1 MDRRW
6 FNVFSPIPL
15 IAMTRE
21 KIVFWRD
28 DRFRAILL
36 QAIVLLVVIIVLF
49 ILGRNL
55 VNNFQKLGLD
65 FGFTFLANNAS
76 FDIADHMIDYEP
88 TDNYYRAL
96 LVGLLNSL
104 RVMIIGIILATVSGI
119 IIGISKISDNWL
131 LRQIATIYIEIFRN
145 TPLLL
150 QLFFWYF
157 AVFLKLP
164 KVHEAIV
171 IPGPIFLSNRGLYI
185 PWILPTQK
193 TWIGIILIIFSVILA
208 VIIWRK
214 QIATIEEK
222 GQPGKLLYLSLLG
235 VGIVFL
241 FSFFIG
247 LDWQKPEFNPDQKL
261 IIGGLNLSPEFA
273 TILLGLT
280 FYTAAFIAEVVR
292 AGIQSV
298 NKGQWE
304 AAKALGLKP
313 SLVMR
318 LVIFPQSLRVIIPPL
333 TSEFLNLA
341 KNSSLAIAIG
351 YFDIYLIS
359 NTIANQTG
367 RSLEMLLIVMGS
379 YLIINLII
387 SSLMNWLNRL
397 VKFIT

>member
-1 MDRRW
+1 MM
-6 FNVFSPIPL
+6 N
-15 IAMTRE
+15 RE
-21 KIVFWRD
+21 KIFFWRD
-28 DRFRAILL
+28 ERVLAISL
-36 QAIVLLVVIIVLF
+36 QIVVLAGVAIVLTIF
-49 ILGRNL
+49 GRNL
-55 VNNFQKLGLD
+55 VNNFQQLGLK
-65 FGFTFLANNAS
+65 FGFDFLTNNAS

-104 RVMIIGIILATVSGI
+104 RVMIIGIILATLLGV
-119 IIGISKISDNWL
+119 IIGISKISANWL
-131 LRQIATIYIEIFRN
+131 LRQIATVYIELFRN

-164 KVHEAIV
+164 KVNKAIV
-171 IPGPIFLSNRGLYI
+171 LPGPIFLSNRGLYI
-185 PWILPTQK
+185 PWPLPTMQ
-193 TWIGIILIIFSVILA
+193 TGIALTLIIFSLILA
-208 VIIWRK
+208 IIIWRK
-214 QIATIEEK
+214 QREL
-222 GQPGKLLYLSLLG
+222 GNFLSLLG
-235 VGIVFL
+235 VICIL
-241 FSFFIG
+241 SLIIG
-247 LDWQKPEFNPDQKL
+247 LDWQHPQFNSDSNSIKD
-261 IIGGLNLSPEFA
+261 GLNLSPEFA

-313 SLVMR
+313 GLVMR
-318 LVIFPQSLRVIIPPL
+318 LVIFPQSLRLMIPPL

-351 YFDIYLIS
+351 YFDIYLIA

-367 RSLEMLLIVMGS
+367 RSLEMLLIVMGT

-387 SSLMNWLNRL
+387 ASLMNWFNRL
-397 VKFIT
+397 VQIIT

>member
-1 MDRRW
+1 M
-6 FNVFSPIPL
+6 N
-15 IAMTRE
+15 RE
-21 KIVFWRD
+21 KIFFWRD
-28 DRFRAILL
+28 ERVLAISL
-36 QAIVLLVVIIVLF
+36 QIVVLAGVAIVLTIF
-49 ILGRNL
+49 GRNL
-55 VNNFQKLGLD
+55 VNNFQQLGLK
-65 FGFTFLANNAS
+65 FGFDFLTNNAS

-104 RVMIIGIILATVSGI
+104 RVMIIGIILATLLGV
-119 IIGISKISDNWL
+119 IIGISKISANWL
-131 LRQIATIYIEIFRN
+131 LRQIATVYIELFRN

-164 KVHEAIV
+164 KVNKAIV
-171 IPGPIFLSNRGLYI
+171 LPGPIFLSNRGLYI
-185 PWILPTQK
+185 PWPLPTMQ
-193 TWIGIILIIFSVILA
+193 TGIALTLIIFSLILA
-208 VIIWRK
+208 IIIWRK
-214 QIATIEEK
+214 QREL
-222 GQPGKLLYLSLLG
+222 GNFLSLLG
-235 VGIVFL
+235 VICIL
-241 FSFFIG
+241 SLIIG
-247 LDWQKPEFNPDQKL
+247 LDWQHPQFNSDSNSIKD
-261 IIGGLNLSPEFA
+261 GLNLSPEFA

-313 SLVMR
+313 GLVMR
-318 LVIFPQSLRVIIPPL
+318 LVIFPQSLRLMIPPL

-351 YFDIYLIS
+351 YFDIYLIA

-367 RSLEMLLIVMGS
+367 RSLEMLLIVMGT

-387 SSLMNWLNRL
+387 ASLMNWFNRL
-397 VKFIT
+397 VQIIT